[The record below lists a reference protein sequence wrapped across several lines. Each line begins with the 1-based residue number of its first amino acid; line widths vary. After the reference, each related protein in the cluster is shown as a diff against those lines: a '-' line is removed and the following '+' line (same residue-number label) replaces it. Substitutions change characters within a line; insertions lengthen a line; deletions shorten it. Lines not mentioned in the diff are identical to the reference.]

1 MFQPTLVPCQVL
13 IFFVGFS
20 TIGAQSEL
28 PETFGHAHLFHPL
41 PDTAV
46 GAHCKWEVKL
56 NTVYNRIPSTITEIL
71 CTEPNEICGGNS
83 NYRYRQSYPCCS
95 DSLLKGCGESIKDLQ
110 TFGFR
115 GFGFRGLVFLTS
127 D

>member
-1 MFQPTLVPCQVL
+1 MISCQVVLFLLGVAL
-13 IFFVGFS
+13 IHAS
-20 TIGAQSEL
+20 AEL

-71 CTEPNEICGGNS
+71 CSEPNETCGGNS
-83 NYRYRQSYPCCS
+83 NYRY
-95 DSLLKGCGESIKDLQ
+95 L
-110 TFGFR
+110 
-115 GFGFRGLVFLTS
+115 GLGI
-127 D
+127 